1 MPVSSPS
8 GSSSSSVPSAR
19 SAPARR
25 PAAPGAAAGPVLR
38 PVAPAHERRDGLA
51 QAAAGPESPDAPTAR
66 ARFGRVR
73 LRDGYS
79 VTSVVSGDGH
89 EHHLVTTPKRGPER
103 RRAREA
109 VLSVLRR
116 AERQQ
121 RRVGLVLTL
130 GDYSQLRLCPTGGY
144 DAGVALQ
151 DCRGQGDDPFEWFAK
166 EHLREH
172 AELVRADTIIGVEL
186 ETWRPEPRVGIARL
200 HPLPRRS

>member
-1 MPVSSPS
+1 MPVPPPFSSL
-8 GSSSSSVPSAR
+8 SATR

-25 PAAPGAAAGPVLR
+25 PVESAPAPAQRA
-38 PVAPAHERRDGLA
+38 VAPAHERRDGLA
-51 QAAAGPESPDAPTAR
+51 LAAAGPGTADGSEAR
-66 ARFGRVR
+66 ARFGRMR
-73 LRDGYS
+73 LRDGFS

-130 GDYSQLRLCPTGGY
+130 GDYSQLRLQPAGGY
-144 DAGVALQ
+144 DAGAALLS
-151 DCRGQGDDPFEWFAK
+151 CRGQGDDPFEWCAR
-166 EHLREH
+166 EHLRQH
-172 AELVRADTIIGVEL
+172 AEVVRADTIIGVEL
-186 ETWRPEPRVGIARL
+186 ETWLPESPGRAPRGTSR
-200 HPLPRRS
+200 